1 MQKMSKHDIAPPTAQ
16 RWTRIEDYA
25 VGLTRVRN
33 ARRARRERVRTEPES
48 PALILSTLPFAAL
61 IAVFGILTIVF
72 AIAAWPGR
80 ELPQAQPKAEQHEL
94 GTAPKGWFD
103 EAKKEFR

>member
-1 MQKMSKHDIAPPTAQ
+1 MSKHDIAPPTAQ

-25 VGLTRVRN
+25 AGLTRARN

-48 PALILSTLPFAAL
+48 PALILSTLPFAL
-61 IAVFGILTIVF
+61 LMAVFAVLTVVF

-80 ELPQAQPKAEQHEL
+80 ELSKPQLKAEQREL

>member
-1 MQKMSKHDIAPPTAQ
+1 MSKQDIAPPPAQ
-16 RWTRIEDYA
+16 RWTRIDDYA
-25 VGLTRVRN
+25 AGLTRLRN

-61 IAVFGILTIVF
+61 IGVFAILTVVF

-80 ELPQAQPKAEQHEL
+80 TVPQAQPKPEQREL

>member
-25 VGLTRVRN
+25 AGLARARS

-61 IAVFGILTIVF
+61 IAVFAVLTVVF
-72 AIAAWPGR
+72 AIGAWPGR
-80 ELPQAQPKAEQHEL
+80 ELPTPQPRAEQHEL
-94 GTAPKGWFD
+94 GTAPRGWFE